1 MARMFW
7 TVYMSPTQPILAVIS
22 PRLLSCDALSFNCSV
37 TFDLWSRIQLC
48 CSFRGQT
55 DYYGLQ
61 KFATDDGCMQFYYSI
76 NIAFPLQKIF
86 ILQNVN
92 VQILNNSITEY
103 SYMTKVGLLRILKV
117 HLVGTFNEQRATL
130 VRLCWMNHWEVYC
143 FLRRYSMKDFKC
155 FCISR

>member
-1 MARMFW
+1 MFW
-7 TVYMSPTQPILAVIS
+7 TVYVTHTAYTSCYQPQIVIVWCFILS
-22 PRLLSCDALSFNCSV
+22 TFNCSV

-143 FLRRYSMKDFKC
+143 FVRRYSMKDFKC